1 LGIPEFCDQRTA
13 VSNSIVRGLLFV
25 GISLSVLSLP
35 GCHGSPI
42 TITLSCPNCTGN
54 STANSAVAVTI
65 NQSDTLAITASVA
78 NDKTNSGV
86 SWNLGSSVGSLSSQT
101 TTSVTYVAPAALTQ
115 TTTATVTATSIANTN
130 VTETVTITIQAVFQF
145 QSTSLP
151 IATVGI
157 PYTGTI
163 STIGATGPFSWTI
176 ISGSL
181 PAGLTLANSN
191 TASVQIAGTPK
202 TVGTSTVTIQATNGS
217 GTPISQSFTITV
229 NPPPALTITTPSTIA
244 PGTVNTFYTY
254 PLQAANGTRPYTWS
268 IVSGSLPPGLSLND
282 GTGVISGT
290 PTTVATT
297 TFYVQVTDSATPP
310 ATFPTNGRGF
320 ALTININEVFVNE
333 DLSGNYAFLVS
344 GFDSNGKSFT
354 SAGSFYAADGSIS
367 GGIMDTNDGG
377 TVQTGIGFSGSSS
390 LGASGVGTIT
400 LVPIGR
406 TFALSFVPSGGSPI
420 QNANLIEFDNTGVQ
434 ASGVLLEQT
443 TSDFSGALTSG
454 SFAFGFLGSDAAGL
468 RYGLAGSFSGS
479 TGVLDSDDGG
489 TLQSDSAFT
498 VSPPS
503 TPDANGRGTTAFSVA
518 GQAANYAYYVVN
530 SQQVL
535 VIEIDSTAIVSGSI
549 LLQSGTFGASS
560 LTGGVFGTTAKP
572 SGTALS
578 QLGVV
583 TTDGSGGHLSTSFN
597 NNTSPT
603 GAIQTSS
610 GGTYTVD
617 AITGRTTVT
626 GSGLQASSDP
636 VLYLVQ
642 PNQGF
647 LVGTDTAVTFGFMK
661 GQSPPLTTLSGI
673 YAGGSIAPTLSGPSG
688 EVDAASA
695 DGSGTLNLAY
705 FASTSQGL
713 LANQSLAV
721 GYSSPSTNGR
731 GTIPQSGNAPT
742 DIFYVLSSTEYW
754 DLSTVNAPGATAPG
768 TTSGTIRIFQAACN
782 PNCET
787 Q

>member
-1 LGIPEFCDQRTA
+1 
-13 VSNSIVRGLLFV
+13 VSNSIVRGLLIV
-25 GISLSVLSLP
+25 GICLAVLSLP

-54 STANSAVAVTI
+54 STANSTVAVTI

-86 SWNLGSSVGSLSSQT
+86 SWNLGTSVGSLSSQT
-101 TTSVTYVAPAALTQ
+101 TTSVTYVAPAALTT

-130 VTETVTITIQAVFQF
+130 VTESVTITIQAVFQF

-217 GTPISQSFTITV
+217 GTPVSQSFTITV
-229 NPPPALTITTPSTIA
+229 NPPPSLTITSPSIIA
-244 PGTVNTFYTY
+244 PGTVGQFYTY

-268 IVSGSLPPGLSLND
+268 VVSGSLPPGLSLNS

-297 TFYVQVTDSATPP
+297 TFSVQVTDSATPP
-310 ATFPTNGRGF
+310 ATFPANGRGF
-320 ALTININEVFVNE
+320 AVTITINEVFVNE
-333 DLSGNYAFLVS
+333 DLSGNYAFVVS

-354 SAGSFYAADGSIS
+354 AAGSFVAADGSIS
-367 GGIMDTNDGG
+367 SGIIDTNDGG
-377 TVQTGIGFSGSSS
+377 TVQTQIGFSGSSS

-420 QNANLIEFDNTGVQ
+420 QNGNLIEFDNTGVQ
-434 ASGVLLEQT
+434 ASGVLLLQDI
-443 TSDFSGALTSG
+443 SAFSGALTSG
-454 SFAFGFLGSDAAGL
+454 NFAFGFLGSDAAGL
-468 RYGLAGSFSGS
+468 RYALAGSFSGS

-489 TLQSDSAFT
+489 TLQSASAFT
-498 VSPPS
+498 VTPPS
-503 TPDANGRGTTAFSVA
+503 APDANGRGTVAFSVS
-518 GQAANYAYYVVN
+518 GQAANYAFYVVS

-549 LLQSGTFGASS
+549 LQQSGTFGASS
-560 LTGGVFGTTAKP
+560 LTGGVFETTAKP

-578 QLGVV
+578 QLGVLA
-583 TTDGSGGHLSTSFN
+583 TDTSGGHLSTSFN

-603 GAIQTSS
+603 GAIQMNS
-610 GGTYTVD
+610 GAGTYKVD
-617 AITGRTTVT
+617 AITGRTTMT
-626 GSGLQASSDP
+626 GSSLASSDP

-642 PNQGF
+642 PNEGF
-647 LVGTDTAVTFGFMK
+647 LVGTEVGTNAAVTFGFMK
-661 GQSPPLTTLSGI
+661 GQMLPLTTLSGI
-673 YAGGSIAPTLSGPSG
+673 YAGGSIPPTLSGPSG

-695 DGSGTLNLAY
+695 DGSGTLLLT
-705 FASTSQGL
+705 FFSSTSQGL
-713 LANQSLAV
+713 LANQSLTL

-754 DLSTVNAPGATAPG
+754 DLSTVNAPGPTAPSP
-768 TTSGTIRIFQAACN
+768 TSGTIRIFQAACN